1 MDKDLFKKEL
11 ERDNY
16 KIQEKSMIAGTINE
30 DHVHLFDARLF
41 IISGHITIGQNN
53 QKTVYGP
60 GDVCSVAANTLHSEK
75 VGTLMDV
82 TYLAGVK
89 N

>member
-11 ERDNY
+11 EQDNY
-16 KIQEKSMIAGTINE
+16 RIQEKSMIAGTINE
-30 DHVHLFDARLF
+30 DHVHPFDAKLF

-53 QKTVYGP
+53 QETIYGP
-60 GDVCSVAANTLHSEK
+60 GEVCSVAANTRHSEK
-75 VGTLMDV
+75 VGALMDV
-82 TYLAGVK
+82 TYLAGIK